1 MVGKSITLELA
12 LPDTVTAVTAVPGHL
27 EQVVT
32 NLVINARDAM
42 PRGGTLR
49 IETAEVGLDEAYTA
63 KHVSVAPGRWVM
75 LSISDTGCG
84 MDEETKKRIFEPF
97 FTTKEKGKGT
107 GLGLSTVCGIV
118 RQAGGN
124 ICVYSE
130 LGQGTTFKIYLP
142 QAQAIRESAAEKPE
156 LDGPPGR

>member
-49 IETAEVGLDEAYTA
+49 IETAEVGLDEAYAA
-63 KHVSVAPGRWVM
+63 KHVSVAPGRRVM

-130 LGQGTTFKIYLP
+130 PGQGTTFKIYLP